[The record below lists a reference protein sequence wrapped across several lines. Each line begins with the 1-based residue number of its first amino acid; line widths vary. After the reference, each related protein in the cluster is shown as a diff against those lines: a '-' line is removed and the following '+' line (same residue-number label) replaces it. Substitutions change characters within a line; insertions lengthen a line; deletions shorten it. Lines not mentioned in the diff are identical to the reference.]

1 MLKKLGDI
9 VTGDNTN
16 RNVAGSN
23 HFEGC
28 LVVSF
33 AKNAFDLWR
42 KQQGGRSFWICVGRQ
57 HEGAQDVGISIFL
70 NGTIINGIQMRGN
83 IPA

>member
-42 KQQGGRSFWICVGRQ
+42 KQQGGRSFWLDASAASTKV
-57 HEGAQDVGISIFL
+57 HSTWESVYF
-70 NGTIINGIQMRGN
+70 
-83 IPA
+83 

>member
-42 KQQGGRSFWICVGRQ
+42 KQQGGRSFWLDASAASTKV
-57 HEGAQDVGISIFL
+57 QDVGISIFL